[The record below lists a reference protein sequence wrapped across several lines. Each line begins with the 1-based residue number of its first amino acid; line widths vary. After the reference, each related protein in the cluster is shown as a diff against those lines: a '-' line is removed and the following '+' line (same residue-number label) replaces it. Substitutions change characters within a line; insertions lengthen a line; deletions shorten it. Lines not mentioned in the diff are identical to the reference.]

1 MGNFCDPLHLNLG
14 IQFCMADMDGLQ
26 CLNTISIDCGLLYP
40 LFLIFRISCQSRQL
54 TGKWGR
60 ILNLANFIRKDL
72 KHTSA
77 AAYMLN
83 SKRKLS

>member
-1 MGNFCDPLHLNLG
+1 MGNFCDTLHLDLG

-26 CLNTISIDCGLLYP
+26 CLNTMSIDCGLLYP
-40 LFLIFRISCQSRQL
+40 LFPIFRISCPSRQL

-60 ILNLANFIRKDL
+60 FLNLANFIRKDL
-72 KHTSA
+72 KYTSA
-77 AAYMLN
+77 ATYMLN